1 MGTSTGYGMPTGGDW
16 TPLKTD
22 ATQFVKDDGN
32 GPISPAKLL
41 RSYLRAHGGAS
52 GIARGDGGR
61 AQGGGG
67 RRGSGG
73 PGGSGARK
81 VGRNIGSFLSAVGS
95 IGLDGALREAGL
107 VHLIGKPAAEVSAG
121 LLDALSDPGSTL
133 DDHAARI
140 ALAKLNDELLA
151 GTETYEDVGHALAE
165 VLDQQGLVSILA
177 RFFGYYVYERF
188 CRDFYERWRKKV
200 GAGQADR
207 SLKSIKDYIQSRLQV
222 ELLGQDVM
230 QMTWRGNEGMM
241 LTEQI
246 LQDTLK
252 IFEVMG

>member
-1 MGTSTGYGMPTGGDW
+1 MGTSTGYGMPTGGEW

-22 ATQFVKDDGN
+22 ATQFVKNGEN

-61 AQGGGG
+61 AQGGAG
-67 RRGSGG
+67 RRGGG
-73 PGGSGARK
+73 AAGTTGARK
-81 VGRNIGSFLSAVGS
+81 VGRNLGSFLSNVGS
-95 IGLDGALREAGL
+95 IGLDGALRDVGL
-107 VHLIGKPAAEVSAG
+107 AHLVGKSAAEVSAG
-121 LLDALSDPGSTL
+121 LLDALSGPGSTL

-140 ALAKLNDELLA
+140 ALAKVNDELFA

-165 VLDQQGLVSILA
+165 VLDQRGLVHILA

-188 CRDFYERWRKKV
+188 CRDFYERWRKRV
-200 GAGQADR
+200 GVAQAER
-207 SLKSIKDYIQSRLQV
+207 SLKSIKDYIESRLKV
-222 ELLGQDVM
+222 ELIGQNVM
-230 QMTWRGNEGMM
+230 QMNWRGNEGTM

-246 LQDTLK
+246 LQDTLE
-252 IFEVMG
+252 IFEVTG